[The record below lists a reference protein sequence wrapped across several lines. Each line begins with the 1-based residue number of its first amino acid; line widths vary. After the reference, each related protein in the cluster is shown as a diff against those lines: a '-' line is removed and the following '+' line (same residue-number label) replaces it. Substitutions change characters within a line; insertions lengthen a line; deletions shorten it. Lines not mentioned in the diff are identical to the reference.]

1 MTTFVSFLKVL
12 LACSLIWFG
21 IYLLTMGLLTTMIVL
36 SVMLLVFS
44 LASLFAGIYLA
55 LHLLKRKTDL
65 ALRIT
70 LVILVPLGVVV
81 VLNAI
86 NGMNWFKGF

>member
-1 MTTFVSFLKVL
+1 MNTFVSFLKVL

-36 SVMLLVFS
+36 SVFLLIFS
-44 LASLFAGIYLA
+44 LASLFSGIWLG
-55 LHLLKRKTDL
+55 LHLLKRKTDV

-70 LVILVPLGVVV
+70 LIVLVPLGVAV
-81 VLNAI
+81 VLGTI
-86 NGMNWFKGF
+86 NNMNWFKGF

>member
-1 MTTFVSFLKVL
+1 MTTFASFLKVL

-36 SVMLLVFS
+36 SVMLLAFS

-70 LVILVPLGVVV
+70 LIVLVPVGVVV
-81 VLNAI
+81 VVNAF
-86 NGMNWFKGF
+86 NSTNWLKGF